1 MQVTGNSWSYRER
14 TRGNSV
20 DEYQDLLGRLI
31 GLADRVTM
39 ARLGLVKDLQTE
51 GEGTDVKAVY
61 ATGTP
66 EQWDQYLSYFRQT
79 FAYLAASVR
88 DGYAVLDSPAR
99 SSDLE

>member
-1 MQVTGNSWSYRER
+1 MREMSVTCNNREE

-20 DEYQDLLGRLI
+20 DEYQDLLGRMM
-31 GLADRVTM
+31 GLADRITM
-39 ARLGLVKDLQTE
+39 ARLGLLRDMHAE
-51 GEGTDVKAVY
+51 GAGDDVKMHY
-61 ATGTP
+61 AAGTP

-99 SSDLE
+99 PTDIE